1 VAEDLS
7 SITEAE
13 VRQIIEVIDRLQ
25 NSAFDYLQIEIGNL
39 KIVLGKGEPAEYLR
53 TGTQPAPAPAP
64 QPPPPPPA
72 AAAQASPISVSPP
85 VQEPA
90 VAAQPTV
97 SLAEDVIEIS
107 APMVGIYY
115 AQSAPDAPPFV
126 AVGAHVSPDMTVAL
140 VEVMKMFNAVPA
152 GVDGTVVEVLVSN
165 LDVVEY
171 GQPLIRVRV
180 S

>member
-1 VAEDLS
+1 VADDLS
-7 SITEAE
+7 SLTEAE
-13 VRQIIEVIDRLQ
+13 VRQIVEVIDAMQ

-39 KIVLGKGEPAEYLR
+39 KIVLGKGDPADYIQQGRQPAQATAPQLPP
-53 TGTQPAPAPAP
+53 PAPAV
-64 QPPPPPPA
+64 
-72 AAAQASPISVSPP
+72 QASPIPVPTA
-85 VQEPA
+85 VQESPLAERPA
-90 VAAQPTV
+90 ASP
-97 SLAEDVIEIS
+97 AEDVIEIA

-126 AVGAHVSPDMTVAL
+126 AVGTHVTPDMTVAL

-152 GVDGTVVEVLVSN
+152 GVDGTVVEVLVRN

-171 GQPLIRVRV
+171 GQPLIRIRV